1 MISPAM
7 RSLLYLMTAGYGVVG
22 AILFLAPHWASG
34 NFAWNVSP
42 FVAMT
47 IGGWCIGTAFASF
60 IVARRGSFAALIC
73 PITFLALFGLF
84 ETAVLAAFRERLL
97 IANPLAWLYCATLA
111 VTVVFALMAVL
122 EAMRRPVLV
131 RVGAPLGTAAITA
144 TAIFILLVGF
154 LGIYGLTAT
163 PGMRGLNASIF
174 PEVLSPFSLRAFG
187 AFYLALAFA
196 AIPLLLVR
204 GMGNLVSHGFA
215 VVCAARFHN
224 RRGLRL
230 HRPVRFCRAP
240 NPARLYRH
248 LSSGRRCCRVLSVAV
263 RYRRGDAAGFQGRG
277 GVRRPFDNLFG
288 ATIARHRGTT
298 APSAAAS
305 SPRAS
310 SAMCSN
316 GMTSRCSACSRQS
329 SRRQIL
335 SVFRSFG
342 GFDQQLHGVRHRLS
356 GAAARRNHLRPHRR
370 PFRAPSGACALR
382 RADGGADGVHGLAAH
397 LSAGRT
403 SSRPSC

>member
-1 MISPAM
+1 MISPVM
-7 RSLLYLMTAGYGVVG
+7 RSLLYVMTAGYAVLG
-22 AILFLAPHWASG
+22 AILFIAPHWASG
-34 NFAWNVSP
+34 SFAWNVSP

-73 PITFLALFGLF
+73 PITYLALFGLF

-131 RVGAPLGTAAITA
+131 RVGAPLGAGAIA
-144 TAIFILLVGF
+144 YVVIFILLVGF

-204 GMGNLVSHGFA
+204 GMGNLVNHGFA
-215 VVCAARFHN
+215 AYALIVFITAAAFVFIGQFDFAAR
-224 RRGLRL
+224 
-230 HRPVRFCRAP
+230 P
-240 NPARLYRH
+240 
-248 LSSGRRCCRVLSVAV
+248 
-263 RYRRGDAAGFQGRG
+263 
-277 GVRRPFDNLFG
+277 
-288 ATIARHRGTT
+288 T
-298 APSAAAS
+298 
-305 SPRAS
+305 
-310 SAMCSN
+310 
-316 GMTSRCSACSRQS
+316 
-329 SRRQIL
+329 
-335 SVFRSFG
+335 
-342 GFDQQLHGVRHRLS
+342 QLVYIGIYLLV
-356 GAAARRNHLRPHRR
+356 GAAVGFYLLRYGT
-370 PFRAPSGACALR
+370 GAAMQE
-382 RADGGADGVHGLAAH
+382 DFNGKV
-397 LSAGRT
+397 T
-403 SSRPSC
+403 